1 MKAAPNFRLSRPAA
15 LIVAGL
21 FMALILYTSTKP
33 TPRVDGIDQTLLD
46 HVLDSAHFPMYAV
59 LTFLLMLAFC
69 SFDLRRQVAAFVIA
83 VGFGILNEIV
93 QMSTPGRSCSAHDI
107 IVNALGA
114 CLTIVCVN
122 IFLVKSNKSAI

>member
-1 MKAAPNFRLSRPAA
+1 MKAATKFFLSRPVA

-21 FMALILYTSTKP
+21 FMALILFTSTKP

-46 HVLDSAHFPMYAV
+46 RVLDYAHFPMYAL

-69 SFDLRRQVAAFVIA
+69 SFDLRRQIAAFVIA
-83 VGFGILNEIV
+83 VGFGVLNEIV

-114 CLTIVCVN
+114 FLAIACVN
-122 IFLVKSNKSAI
+122 IFRAKSRKSAV